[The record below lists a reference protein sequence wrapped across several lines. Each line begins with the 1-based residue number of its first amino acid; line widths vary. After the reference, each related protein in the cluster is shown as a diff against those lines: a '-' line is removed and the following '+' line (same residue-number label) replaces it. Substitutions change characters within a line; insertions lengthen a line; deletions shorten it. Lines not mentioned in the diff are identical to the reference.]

1 MVTKEETKKVKSTKK
16 TSDVK
21 KETKAVVKKA
31 EKKVSKKDTKEL
43 KTSEAKIKAL
53 RISPLKLSKLAR
65 GIMGMPVEKAVTML
79 TFSKMRISKDVKAL
93 LNSAMANAEN
103 NNGMDIDNLHVHRV
117 DVGKAFVMKRFK
129 PRAKGRA
136 DRILKPFSNIR
147 IVLIEKNEE

>member
-16 TSDVK
+16 IADVK
-21 KETKAVVKKA
+21 KEAKAVSKI
-31 EKKVSKKDTKEL
+31 EKKVSKKTEKEV

-53 RISPLKLSKLAR
+53 RTSPLKLSKLAR
-65 GIMGMPVEKAVTML
+65 GIMGLPVEKAIMFL
-79 TFSKMRISKDVKAL
+79 SFSKMRISKDVKAL
-93 LNSAMANAEN
+93 LSSAMANAEN
-103 NNGMDIDNLHVHRV
+103 NHDMDIDNLHVHRV